1 MTMSNIPSS
10 GKQLRSLITEDGQLE
25 LSLVDEPVSNLADDE
40 VLVRVEATPI
50 NPSDLGLLVSFSDLD
65 GAVASGSADSPVVTA
80 PVPPAYMRAVT
91 ARIGQSLPVGNEGAG
106 VVIAAGAA
114 PTAQALIGRTVALAG
129 GGMYAQYRVAKV
141 GAVLPM
147 PDEVTPLDAASSFVN
162 PLTALGFLETM
173 RREGHTALINTAA
186 ASNLGQML
194 VRLCQADG
202 IELVNIVRS
211 QAQAELLG
219 DLGAVH
225 ICNSGSETFFAD
237 LVSAIAATG
246 ATIGFDAIGGGKLTG
261 QILTA
266 MEAALSQTASAYSLY
281 GSSTRKRVYIY
292 GALDPGPTEIR
303 RSFGLSWDVGGWLV
317 TPFLAEVGPEVVQR
331 LRARVVAELKTTFAS
346 SYSQEI
352 SLAQALNI
360 DTLRDCRRTATGE
373 KYLIRPNKPL

>member
-1 MTMSNIPSS
+1 MSNIPSS

-25 LSLVDEPVSNLADDE
+25 LFLVDESVPNLADDE

-106 VVIAAGAA
+106 VVIAAGVA

-211 QAQAELLG
+211 QA
-219 DLGAVH
+219 
-225 ICNSGSETFFAD
+225 
-237 LVSAIAATG
+237 
-246 ATIGFDAIGGGKLTG
+246 
-261 QILTA
+261 
-266 MEAALSQTASAYSLY
+266 
-281 GSSTRKRVYIY
+281 
-292 GALDPGPTEIR
+292 
-303 RSFGLSWDVGGWLV
+303 
-317 TPFLAEVGPEVVQR
+317 
-331 LRARVVAELKTTFAS
+331 
-346 SYSQEI
+346 
-352 SLAQALNI
+352 
-360 DTLRDCRRTATGE
+360 
-373 KYLIRPNKPL
+373 

>member
-1 MTMSNIPSS
+1 MSDFPSA
-10 GKQLRSLITEDGQLE
+10 GKQLRSLITENGQLQ
-25 LSLVDEPVSNLADDE
+25 LSLADESIPELTDDE

-50 NPSDLGLLVSFSDLD
+50 NPSDLGVLVGYADLD
-65 GAVASGSADSPVVTA
+65 AAVASGGDDSPVVTA
-80 PVPPAYMRAVT
+80 PVPPDYLRAVK

-114 PTAQALIGRTVALAG
+114 STAQALKGKTVALAG
-129 GGMYAQYRVAKV
+129 GGMYTQYRVAKAD
-141 GAVLPM
+141 AVLAM
-147 PDEVTPLDAASSFVN
+147 PDGVSPLDAASSFVN

-173 RREGHTALINTAA
+173 RREGHTALVNTAA

-194 VRLCQADG
+194 VRLCRVDG
-202 IELVNIVRS
+202 VELVNIVRS

-219 DLGAVH
+219 DLGAKH
-225 ICNSGSETFFAD
+225 ICNSASPTFLAD
-237 LVSAIAATG
+237 LVSAIAASG
-246 ATIGFDAIGGGKLTG
+246 ATIGFDAVGGGKLTG

-266 MEAALSQTASAYSLY
+266 MEVALTQDASAYSIY

-292 GALDPGPTEIR
+292 GALDPGPTELG

-317 TPFLAEVGPEVVQR
+317 TPFLFDAGLEVFER

-346 SYSQEI
+346 SYSHEI

-360 DTLRDCRRTATGE
+360 DTLREYARAATGE
-373 KYLIRPNKPL
+373 KYLITPNSSL